1 MHLIHSNGIVLY
13 YFLYLVLFFKKQQ
26 KKLFISLRKRV
37 KNTTLLK
44 DDVGIT
50 GSLTRMS
57 MNRRDL
63 GAYPVATTQ

>member
-13 YFLYLVLFFKKQQ
+13 YFLYLVLFLKKQQ

-50 GSLTRMS
+50 GSLTRTS
-57 MNRRDL
+57 MNRGDL

>member
-13 YFLYLVLFFKKQQ
+13 YFLYLVLFLKKQQ

-50 GSLTRMS
+50 GSLTRTS
-57 MNRRDL
+57 MNRGGS